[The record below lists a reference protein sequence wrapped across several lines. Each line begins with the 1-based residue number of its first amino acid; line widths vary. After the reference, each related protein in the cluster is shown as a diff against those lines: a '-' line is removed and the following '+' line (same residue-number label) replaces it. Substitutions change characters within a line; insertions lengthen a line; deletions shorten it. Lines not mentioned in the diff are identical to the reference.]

1 MYMNA
6 TLLYLHLSDTDGSV
20 YLDLVDV
27 GNVEERRDNNF
38 VFVYRENESNLT
50 IFNGKYMHIH
60 T

>member
-1 MYMNA
+1 MYMHV
-6 TLLYLHLSDTDGSV
+6 TLSYLHFSDTDGSV

-38 VFVYRENESNLT
+38 VFVYGENESNLT

-60 T
+60 I